1 MDNKLLVT
9 ERRERA
15 ESVVCCLHTAGTFE
29 SSIRE
34 SKSLAVG
41 SSSNI
46 WIRMDDDDDDIQ
58 FETSF
63 SSSSSKVLLFV
74 SSRLLFEAASRI
86 ELNCTERSKF
96 LISEAEE

>member
-1 MDNKLLVT
+1 
-9 ERRERA
+9 
-15 ESVVCCLHTAGTFE
+15 
-29 SSIRE
+29 
-34 SKSLAVG
+34 
-41 SSSNI
+41 
-46 WIRMDDDDDDIQ
+46 MDDDDDDIQ

-96 LISEAEE
+96 LISEAEEWTS